1 MHASTMPMIAVVA
14 VAAIAAVCLVPSAMP
29 AHAQAA
35 GSPPVPAGF
44 VDPGTDPQTYVD
56 RYHNEPSYKEWFD
69 NNYSQYDSIYH
80 AVGLPD
86 PDAIASEPVPTRS
99 AVDPATLAP
108 FVDPAVDPQTYVD
121 RYDTE
126 PTYREWFDANYLAEY
141 GSIYDAVGVPDPY
154 AVPSEPVPSPFE
166 VDPATLAPF
175 VDPSVSPWTYVDRYL
190 TDTSY
195 KEWYDANY
203 LAEYGSIYDAVGI
216 PDPDVF
222 LEPVPPPSAVDPAT
236 LAPFVDPAVDPN
248 TYVDRYF
255 TEPSYREWFDAN
267 YLAEYG
273 SIHDAV
279 GILLIPASFVDLSV
293 DPQTYVDRYNTEP
306 SYREW
311 FDTNYSQYDS
321 IYHAVG
327 LPDPAGGPSAD
338 FGTGAPAEPELPPP
352 VVAPGVELPPGLEL
366 KPGQEYGECGEG
378 TELANGY
385 CVIIGTEPPEPPTTL
400 ATGSDAAG
408 SDDKRGGGCLIATA
422 AYGSEMAPQVQ
433 LLREIRDGRL
443 AQTQAGSSFVEGFNA
458 AYYSFSPHV
467 ADYQRENPAFRD
479 MVRTLLT
486 PMLYTLGVMEH
497 AGSES
502 EVLAYGIAALLAIS
516 MMYVGAPVLAASYM
530 YRYYAR
536 YMENGAVARGVHG
549 RESRR

>member
-14 VAAIAAVCLVPSAMP
+14 VAAIAAACLVPSAMP

-35 GSPPVPAGF
+35 GFPPVPAGF
-44 VDPGTDPQTYVD
+44 VYPGTDPQTYVD
-56 RYHNEPSYKEWFD
+56 RYLAEPSYKEWFD
-69 NNYSQYDSIYH
+69 DNYSEYDSIYH

-126 PTYREWFDANYLAEY
+126 P
-141 GSIYDAVGVPDPY
+141 
-154 AVPSEPVPSPFE
+154 
-166 VDPATLAPF
+166 
-175 VDPSVSPWTYVDRYL
+175 
-190 TDTSY
+190 SY

-216 PDPDVF
+216 PDPDAVPS
-222 LEPVPPPSAVDPAT
+222 EPEPPRSAVDPAT
-236 LAPFVDPAVDPN
+236 LAPFVDPSVDPN

-255 TEPSYREWFDAN
+255 TEPSYKEWYDAN

-273 SIHDAV
+273 SIYDAV
-279 GILLIPASFVDLSV
+279 GILPIPAGFVDLSV
-293 DPQTYVDRYNTEP
+293 DPQTYVDRYNAEP

-311 FDTNYSQYDS
+311 FDTNYPQYDS

-385 CVIIGTEPPEPPTTL
+385 CVIIGTEPPGPPTTL
-400 ATGSDAAG
+400 ATGPDAAG
-408 SDDKRGGGCLIATA
+408 GDDKRGGGCLIATA

-458 AYYSFSPHV
+458 VYYSFSPHV
-467 ADYQRENPAFRD
+467 ADYQRENPAFGD

-502 EVLAYGIAALLAIS
+502 EVLAYGIAALLAIL

-536 YMENGAVARGVHG
+536 YVENGAVARGVHG
-549 RESRR
+549 RESR

>member
-1 MHASTMPMIAVVA
+1 MMHVSIPHMIAVVA
-14 VAAIAAVCLVPSAMP
+14 VAAIAAACLVPSAIP

-44 VDPGTDPQTYVD
+44 VEPSTDPQTYVD
-56 RYHNEPSYKEWFD
+56 RYHAEPSYKEWFD
-69 NNYSQYDSIYH
+69 NNYSEYDSIYH

-86 PDAIASEPVPTRS
+86 PNAAPEPAPPFARDT
-99 AVDPATLAP
+99 AALAP
-108 FVDPAVDPQTYVD
+108 FVDPAVDPLTYV
-121 RYDTE
+121 E
-126 PTYREWFDANYLAEY
+126 
-141 GSIYDAVGVPDPY
+141 
-154 AVPSEPVPSPFE
+154 
-166 VDPATLAPF
+166 
-175 VDPSVSPWTYVDRYL
+175 RYL
-190 TDTSY
+190 TDPSY

-216 PDPDVF
+216 PNLDTFVN
-222 LEPVPPPSAVDPAT
+222 EMAPPPSRDISA

-248 TYVDRYF
+248 TYVDRYH
-255 TEPSYREWFDAN
+255 TEPSYKEWYDAN

-273 SIHDAV
+273 SIYDAV

-293 DPQTYVDRYNTEP
+293 DPQTYVDRYHSEP
-306 SYREW
+306 SYKEW
-311 FDTNYSQYDS
+311 FDTNYPQYDS

-327 LPDPAGGPSAD
+327 LPDPAGGS
-338 FGTGAPAEPELPPP
+338 GSGVPAEPKLPPP

-385 CVIIGTEPPEPPTTL
+385 CVIIGTEPPPPPVISTT
-400 ATGSDAAG
+400 GPDAAG
-408 SDDKRGGGCLIATA
+408 SDDQRGGGCLIATA

-443 AQTQAGSSFVEGFNA
+443 AQTQAGSSFVEGFNVV
-458 AYYSFSPHV
+458 YYSFSPHV
-467 ADYQRENPAFRD
+467 ADYERENPVFRD

-486 PMLYTLGVMEH
+486 PMLYTLGIMDH

-502 EVLAYGIAALLAIS
+502 EVLAYGIAALLAIL
-516 MMYVGAPVLAASYM
+516 MIYVGAPILAASYM
-530 YRYYAR
+530 HRYYAR
-536 YMENGAVARGVHG
+536 CREDGVAVHG
-549 RESRR
+549 SDRRESC